1 MDSFRPVRRKQCYG
15 THDQD
20 NVLVRA
26 PLFVER
32 PDEALVLL
40 VHVPF
45 GQLQDVRPQVGHL
58 LLAVGDLENY
68 FYFRKNVYNVG
79 CPEII
84 ALENQFIVK
93 DFI

>member
-1 MDSFRPVRRKQCYG
+1 MDRFRPVRRKQRYG

-20 NVLVRA
+20 DVLVRA

-40 VHVPF
+40 VHVSL

-58 LLAVGDLENY
+58 LLAVGDLE
-68 FYFRKNVYNVG
+68 KNDKSLTVDKIFIN
-79 CPEII
+79 IDFH
-84 ALENQFIVK
+84 ENIVCEK
-93 DFI
+93 LF